1 MRKISNKECKSLL
14 NTLLYQLQTNNLAE
28 LTDKIGKH
36 SFYNTV
42 TNEHIFY
49 KKYEEALNKIIKL
62 KCFKELPQ
70 KDFLLQLIILS
81 KKLKIDLFS
90 RYFYYDD
97 LSKDLTN
104 LPVQIWICN
113 LGKKYLPRIFI
124 QNNSNTLE
132 YLSNILE
139 VSLYPKI
146 EINDRFNFGNKL
158 TKDTESTVLNWIIN
172 HKNDLINATKSEKD
186 YVLFVRSLEKDK
198 NDGE

>member
-1 MRKISNKECKSLL
+1 MRKISNKECESLL
-14 NTLLYQLQTNNLAE
+14 NTLLYQSQTNNLAAF
-28 LTDKIGKH
+28 TDKIGKY
-36 SFYNTV
+36 SFYNTI

-49 KKYEEALNKIIKL
+49 KTYEEALNKIIKL
-62 KCFKELPQ
+62 KCFKELLQ

-97 LSKDLTN
+97 LSKELTN

-132 YLSNILE
+132 YLNNILE

-158 TKDTESTVLNWIIN
+158 AKDTEATLLNWINN
-172 HKNDLINATKSEKD
+172 HKKDLINATKSEKD
-186 YVLFVRSLEKDK
+186 YVLFVRSLEKEK
-198 NDGE
+198 NNGK